1 MKNRILTLSLYKVF
15 RIENIFKNTLIFFPL
30 LLSDRSATTTDIIT
44 LIGGFLVFTSMTL
57 ICYAT
62 NDFTDYKKDL
72 LNKLKAKK
80 KILEKNTIATLNFFL
95 FLFLLFFFYYTNLV
109 NIYLVLYLLFFYL
122 YNFLTKNFFL
132 IDIAFLTSFYIL
144 RLYYGS
150 ELIGINISYWFLF
163 FFTTLFLIFSTFK
176 RIIQISMNSLVS
188 KNKIIAY
195 SQNHYPLLKKIVIIS
210 TIVNLCI
217 FVLYL
222 YELAYPNTFASF
234 SAPETRYEQNILIL
248 CIIFFLYSFGL
259 IRIIRLVFNKKI
271 KQDIY
276 LFALKDKLNYIFLIG
291 YFLFSYFYMN

>member
-1 MKNRILTLSLYKVF
+1 MKNKILTFSLFKIF

-30 LLSDRSATTTDIIT
+30 LLSDRSANTSDVIA
-44 LIGGFLVFTSMTL
+44 LIGGFLVFTSMTMV
-57 ICYAT
+57 CYAT

-80 KILEKNTIATLNFFL
+80 KILEKNAITTLNFFL
-95 FLFLLFFFYYTNLV
+95 ILFLLLCFYYTNLI
-109 NIYLVLYLLFFYL
+109 NIYLIFYLIFFYL

-132 IDIAFLTSFYIL
+132 IDIVFLTSFYIL

-163 FFTTLFLIFSTFK
+163 FFTTFFLIFSTFK
-176 RIIQISMNSLVS
+176 RIIQISMNNLVS

-195 SQNHYPLLKKIVIIS
+195 SQNHYSLLKKIVIIS
-210 TIVNLCI
+210 TIVNLFI
-217 FVLYL
+217 FILYL
-222 YELAYPNTFASF
+222 YELTYPDTFASF
-234 SAPETRYEQNILIL
+234 SAPETRYEQNILTL
-248 CIIFFLYSFGL
+248 YTIFFLYSFGL

-276 LFALKDKLNYIFLIG
+276 LFALKDKLNYVFLIG
-291 YFLFSYFYMN
+291 YFLFVFFYIN